1 MAAESNTPVDIEI
14 WIEKIINSCKTYQQ
28 VLKVK
33 KLIRLYLKRLK
44 QEGLSDYIIRSIEE
58 KLLAIEG
65 EQRNLVVNGAK
76 NLMRG

>member
-14 WIEKIINSCKTYQQ
+14 WIEKITNSCKTYQQ

-58 KLLAIEG
+58 KLLAIEV
-65 EQRNLVVNGAK
+65 EQRNLVVNGTK

>member
-14 WIEKIINSCKTYQQ
+14 WIEKVIKSCETYQQ

-33 KLIRLYLKRLK
+33 KLIRLYLKRLRD
-44 QEGLSDYIIRSIEE
+44 EGLSDYIIRSVEE
-58 KLLAIEG
+58 KLVAIEW
-65 EQRNLVVNGAK
+65 EQRNLIVKGAK

>member
-1 MAAESNTPVDIEI
+1 MAAESNTPVDVEI
-14 WIEKIINSCKTYQQ
+14 WIEKIINSCETYQQ

-58 KLLAIEG
+58 KLLAIEV